1 MMLQAI
7 RAYLLKRLYKFLI
20 FKTVVLNKD
29 NACAYRKTIPF
40 CEVSIDTDKGPFTFV
55 FKEDRRKKA
64 RAKFGIFY
72 INNFVVELTVPDGL
86 ISINHII
93 ENKVV
98 IIVKIMLFKVDYTL
112 LTEVLTDAYL
122 DVILNYINTHEAKA

>member
-1 MMLQAI
+1 MYQAI
-7 RAYLLKRLYKFLI
+7 REYLLKRLYKFMI

-29 NACAYRKTIPF
+29 SACAYRKSIPF

-55 FKEDRRKKA
+55 FKEDRRK
-64 RAKFGIFY
+64 RTRRQFGIFY

-86 ISINHII
+86 MSFNHII

-112 LTEVLTDAYL
+112 LTQVLTDAYL
-122 DVILNYINTHEAKA
+122 DAILSYISKNENNA

>member
-1 MMLQAI
+1 MYQAI